1 MVTAMAALR
10 RLRLCCAVTYCAV
23 LCCAV
28 LCCAVLCC
36 AVLRCAVPAAVL
48 SSAIVED
55 LDSPPNRR
63 RPEADSEEHAG
74 PLTLPL
80 QLLYSATA
88 ALLLRLLRRLCCC
101 GGSAVP
107 AAVLSSAIVEVHD
120 SPPNRRRP
128 ETDGEE
134 LAGPLT
140 VPLQLLYP
148 ATAALLVLPRM
159 EEVLELVLPLQLA
172 LRCRA
177 VATADAAASAVL
189 QLSPLSWSSFHHV
202 WLAPTLTLLRSC

>member
-1 MVTAMAALR
+1 M
-10 RLRLCCAVTYCAV
+10 
-23 LCCAV
+23 
-28 LCCAVLCC
+28 
-36 AVLRCAVPAAVL
+36 LRCAVPAAVL

-63 RPEADSEEHAG
+63 RPE
-74 PLTLPL
+74 
-80 QLLYSATA
+80 
-88 ALLLRLLRRLCCC
+88 
-101 GGSAVP
+101 
-107 AAVLSSAIVEVHD
+107 
-120 SPPNRRRP
+120 
-128 ETDGEE
+128 TDGED